1 MAVDVSG
8 RRATRFAKVVVDV
21 NWWLGLLMCTFLIAV
36 FLTAPLLEGRGYQV
50 RFNWASFELDQG
62 AGPPGLGLLVAI
74 PGDSTVPLPTLS
86 SPDTLIASA
95 PVLVRD
101 GPVELQFHTRES
113 DFMYAASLLLLPL
126 IAACLVVLHLLRSF
140 LADVLRT
147 SVFTVRNAK
156 RLSTLGWLLIAIG
169 VAGPW
174 LERWRGSVILGRID
188 LDGVALSP
196 ASTDTSL
203 LWLAG
208 VLVLVLAAAWR
219 YGAELELD
227 RQLTV

>member
-1 MAVDVSG
+1 MPVDVAG
-8 RRATRFAKVVVDV
+8 RRATRIAKVVIDV
-21 NWWLGLLMCTFLIAV
+21 SWWLGLVLCVLLVAV
-36 FLTAPLLEGRGYQV
+36 FVTAPQLEGRGYQV
-50 RFNWASFELDQG
+50 RFDWASFELDDG
-62 AGPPGLGLLVAI
+62 AGPPGLGLLVGI
-74 PGDSTVPLPTLS
+74 PGDATVPLPTLR
-86 SPDTLIASA
+86 SPDTLKASA

-101 GPVELQFHTRES
+101 GPVELQFRTRQWG
-113 DFMYAASLLLLPL
+113 FLYAASLLLLPL
-126 IAACLVVLHLLRSF
+126 IAAFLVVLHLLRSF

-174 LERWRGSVILGRID
+174 VERWRGALILRRID

-196 ASTDTSL
+196 ASADTSM
-203 LWLAG
+203 LWLVG
-208 VLVLVLAAAWR
+208 VLALVLAAAWR

-227 RQLTV
+227 RHLTV